1 VTSAGIGRYLWLT
14 ALLSVCACATAP
26 APVVTPDRLARFFNE
41 LVYGNPAEPD
51 GTSPTLVRWAEPRLL
66 YAVSGERGPVDDRR
80 IADAIERFG
89 HLTGITLASGA
100 PDAAEIGVE
109 FTKGALIPVHDEL
122 ARCFTRILFSP
133 AGLRHA
139 QIVVNTQTP
148 GTLEACL
155 DHELMHAFGFP
166 HHSVVMAS
174 VMSPFRRTDSLTV
187 ADQAALA
194 ALYDPRL
201 QIGMTHEAMA
211 GKLDTILG
219 ERARIAASTSPPV
232 FADPAGRAASDLEW
246 HAVTTDTAAL
256 GFSTP
261 VLEHAIAHHYWAAAP
276 EATYVSEISLWSAPA
291 AERPRLVARYVRLRE
306 RMMFAR
312 FLAPED
318 VAREWR
324 AIADTQPR
332 LGATGEH
339 GASFGKVRYVN
350 VETSEGPCLAFV
362 ANFYEG
368 AEVSRHSRLDGY
380 YCAPTGA
387 SIDADAII
395 DGLTLRAPRY
405 AVPAR

>member
-1 VTSAGIGRYLWLT
+1 L
-14 ALLSVCACATAP
+14 
-26 APVVTPDRLARFFNE
+26 TPDRLARFFNE
-41 LVYGNPAEPD
+41 LVYGNAAEPD
-51 GTSPTLVRWAEPRLL
+51 GTSPTLVRWAEPRLV
-66 YAVSGERGPVDDRR
+66 YSVSGERNPGDDRR
-80 IADAIERFG
+80 IADAMQRFG
-89 HLTGITLASGA
+89 RLTGITLASGSS
-100 PDAAEIGVE
+100 DAAEIGVE
-109 FTKGALIPVHDEL
+109 FNRGALIPVHDEL
-122 ARCFTRILFSP
+122 ARCFTRILYTP

-166 HHSVVMAS
+166 HHSVVVAS

-211 GKLDTILG
+211 DKLDTILG
-219 ERARIAASTSPPV
+219 ERARIAASTAPPV
-232 FADPAGRAASDLEW
+232 FTDPAGRAASDLEW
-246 HAVTTDTAAL
+246 HAVTTDMAAL
-256 GFSTP
+256 RFSAP
-261 VLEHAIAHHYWAAAP
+261 ALAHAIVHHYWAAAR
-276 EATYVSEISLWSAPA
+276 ESTYVSEISLWSAPA

-306 RMMFAR
+306 RMIFAR

-318 VAREWR
+318 VTREWR

-332 LGATGEH
+332 LGSVGEH
-339 GASFGKVRYVN
+339 RASFGAVRYVN

-368 AEVSRHSRLDGY
+368 AEASQHSRLDGY
-380 YCAPTGA
+380 YCAPAGA
-387 SIDADAII
+387 PIEAAAII
-395 DGLTLRAPRY
+395 DGLTLRAPSY